1 MLSLQDLFEFH
12 SVDLIGTCLDF
23 PPSSYALGT
32 SSDCWLAY
40 MDRFLTEEV
49 DEEERKSIAKKMIK
63 LVNLYYW
70 ALDGSKVNSNLTL
83 VQFVV
88 LECIGMV

>member
-1 MLSLQDLFEFH
+1 MY
-12 SVDLIGTCLDF
+12 F
-23 PPSSYALGT
+23 PPSYALGI

-40 MDRFLTEEV
+40 MDRFITEEV
-49 DEEERKSIAKKMIK
+49 DEGEKESIAKKMIK

-70 ALDGSKVNSNLTL
+70 ALDGNKVNSNLTL

>member
-1 MLSLQDLFEFH
+1 LLSLQDLFEFH
-12 SVDLIGTCLDF
+12 SVDLIGICLDF
-23 PPSSYALGT
+23 PPSSYALGI
-32 SSDCWLAY
+32 SSDCWLVF

-49 DEEERKSIAKKMIK
+49 DEDEKKSIAKKMIK

-70 ALDGSKVNSNLTL
+70 ALDGNKVNSNLTL

-88 LECIGMV
+88 LECFEMV

>member
-1 MLSLQDLFEFH
+1 
-12 SVDLIGTCLDF
+12 
-23 PPSSYALGT
+23 
-32 SSDCWLAY
+32 

-49 DEEERKSIAKKMIK
+49 DEGEKESIAKKMIK

-88 LECIGMV
+88 FECFGMV

>member
-1 MLSLQDLFEFH
+1 
-12 SVDLIGTCLDF
+12 
-23 PPSSYALGT
+23 
-32 SSDCWLAY
+32 
-40 MDRFLTEEV
+40 MDRFITEEV
-49 DEEERKSIAKKMIK
+49 DEGEKESIAKKMIK

-70 ALDGSKVNSNLTL
+70 TLDGNKVNSNLTL